1 MANSTDALVSNSP
14 EMEPILNET
23 EHRYQQLVHALP
35 SAIYTCDAKGRILLY
50 NRAAALLWGREPEIG
65 KDLWCGSW
73 RIFRPDGSPLPLD
86 TCPMAVA
93 LKEGRPVYGEEIIVE
108 RPDGVRRN
116 VLPHPRPIFD
126 SSGNVIQAVNMLVD
140 ITEHKKHEQAVR
152 ESEEMFRTMAEQAPV
167 IIYLADEN
175 GLITYLNSKWTE
187 FTGQPVDQGYGKGWI
202 NFIHPEDKELIEK
215 KWTDATSFRE
225 QYDLKF
231 RFHNT
236 SKKET
241 VVRVSGTPRYNAV
254 REFTGYTGVLQDI
267 TLQELTQADLE
278 KQVEDR
284 TRQLQK
290 SKEDLEESNSELE
303 AFASVASHD
312 LQEPLRKI
320 RTFAEM
326 VAVNLADE
334 KKVRTYIQKITDA
347 TGKMMFLIREL
358 LNFSKLSQSG
368 QIYTEVNLDE
378 ILETV
383 KDNFELLILEQDAR
397 IESSNLPVVEG
408 IALHLNQ
415 LFNNLI
421 SNSLKFHVADIKPVI
436 TIKSRRLKK
445 SEVLDRTALN
455 SELDYFDISFHDNG
469 IGFSQE
475 NAEEIFTIFQRL
487 HNRQTYQGTGIGL
500 AVCKKIV
507 NNHQGEIYAVSNE
520 NEGATF
526 HVILPE
532 QQKPA
537 AVL

>member
-1 MANSTDALVSNSP
+1 MANKTDALTSNP
-14 EMEPILNET
+14 FEMEPLLNET
-23 EHRYQQLVHALP
+23 ELRYRQLVHALP
-35 SAIYTCDAKGRILLY
+35 AAIYTCDDQGRILLY

-93 LKEGRPVYGEEIIVE
+93 LKEGKPVYGEEIIIE

-126 SSGNVIQAVNMLVD
+126 SSGKVVQAVNMLVD

-152 ESEEMFRTMAEQAPV
+152 ESEELFRTMAEQAPV
-167 IIYLADEN
+167 IIFLADVN
-175 GLITYLNSKWTE
+175 GRISYLNSKWVE
-187 FTGQPVDQGYGKGWI
+187 FTGKPVEQGYGNGLM
-202 NFIHPEDKELIEK
+202 NFIHPEDCEWVRKR
-215 KWTDATSFRE
+215 WVDAATLRQPF
-225 QYDLKF
+225 DLKF
-231 RFHNT
+231 RFH
-236 SKKET
+236 SAESQHSF
-241 VVRVSGTPRYNAV
+241 VRVSGTPRFNSLE
-254 REFTGYTGVLQDI
+254 EFAGYIGVLQDI
-267 TLQELTQADLE
+267 TLQELTQAYLE

-284 TRQLQK
+284 TKLLQK
-290 SKEDLEESNSELE
+290 SNEDLEESNTELE
-303 AFASVASHD
+303 AFACVASHD

-326 VAVNLADE
+326 VEANLEDE
-334 KKVRTYIQKITDA
+334 KKVRTYIKKITDA
-347 TGKMMFLIREL
+347 SGKMMFLIREL
-358 LNFSKLSQSG
+358 LNFSKLSKTGHLYSQ
-368 QIYTEVNLDE
+368 VNLNG

-383 KDNFELLILEQDAR
+383 KDDFELLIQEHDAR
-397 IESSNLPVVEG
+397 IENHELPVIEG
-408 IALHLNQ
+408 VALHLNQ

-421 SNSLKFHVADIKPVI
+421 SNSLKFRIADTKPVI
-436 TIKSRRLKK
+436 RINSRRLSKM
-445 SEVLDRTALN
+445 EVLDRPALN
-455 SELDYFDISFHDNG
+455 PELDYFDISFQDNG

-487 HNRQTYQGTGIGL
+487 HNRQSYQGTGIGL

-507 NNHQGEIYAVSNE
+507 NNHQGDIYAVSNE

-532 QQKPA
+532 HQKPA
-537 AVL
+537 GIW

>member
-1 MANSTDALVSNSP
+1 MVNRTNALTSASP
-14 EMEPILNET
+14 EMEPVPNET
-23 EHRYQQLVHALP
+23 ELRYRQLVHALP
-35 SAIYTCDAKGRILLY
+35 AAVYTCDAKGRILLY

-73 RIFRPDGSPLPLD
+73 RIFRTDGTPLPLE

-175 GLITYLNSKWTE
+175 GQITYLNSKWTE

-202 NFIHPEDKELIEK
+202 NFIHPEDKELILK
-215 KWTDATSFRE
+215 TWSDTTSVQE

-231 RFHNT
+231 RFQNAN
-236 SKKET
+236 KQET
-241 VVRVSGTPRYNAV
+241 VVRVSGTPRFNSV
-254 REFTGYTGVLQDI
+254 RQFTGYIGVLQDI
-267 TLQELTQADLE
+267 TLQELTQAYLE

-290 SKEDLEESNSELE
+290 SNEDLEESNSELE

-326 VAVNLADE
+326 VAVNLDDE

-347 TGKMMFLIREL
+347 SGKMMFLIKEL
-358 LNFSKLSQSG
+358 LNFSKLSKSG
-368 QIYTEVNLDE
+368 HVYTEVNLNKV
-378 ILETV
+378 LETM
-383 KDNFELLILEQDAR
+383 KDDFELLILEEGAS
-397 IESSNLPVVEG
+397 IASGKLPVIEGVE
-408 IALHLNQ
+408 LHLNQ

-421 SNSLKFHVADIKPVI
+421 SNSLKFRTQDVIPVI
-436 TIKSRRLKK
+436 TINSRRLTKT
-445 SEVLDRTALN
+445 EVLDRSTLN
-455 SELDYFDISFHDNG
+455 PELDYFDISFHDNG

-487 HNRQTYQGTGIGL
+487 HNRQSYQGTGIGL
-500 AVCKKIV
+500 AVCKKIA

-532 QQKPA
+532 HQKQA
-537 AVL
+537 GIW